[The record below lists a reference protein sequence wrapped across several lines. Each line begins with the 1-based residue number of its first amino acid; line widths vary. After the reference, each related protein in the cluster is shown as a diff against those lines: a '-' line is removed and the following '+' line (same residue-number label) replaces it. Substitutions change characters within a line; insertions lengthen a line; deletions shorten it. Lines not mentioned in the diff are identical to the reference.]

1 MWRITLCFI
10 TMAGAVILYF
20 ARGAESMTMNGGRGS
35 ESLTLG
41 EPALGVM
48 FLLSVPL
55 GISCESAYYVTCPLM
70 KRWLIDSS
78 RVRVY
83 WLADWLWGSVVFA
96 ISFVLL
102 QGLSGN
108 PFRNP
113 VAEGFRFAF
122 PVLGAFLLSVALMFQ
137 LICPKSLLSARRE
150 RNRAAAAQANLQGMM
165 GEDLSIVRVSAG
177 SIACVSAA
185 VLTAASELHVC
196 VAGRCRW
203 MSPRQPRA
211 FESHENCRG

>member
-1 MWRITLCFI
+1 MWRLTLCFI
-10 TMAGAVILYF
+10 MMAGAVILYF
-20 ARGAESMTMNGGRGS
+20 ARGGESMFMNGGRGS

-55 GISCESAYYVTCPLM
+55 GIGCESAYYVTCPLM

-83 WLADWLWGSVVFA
+83 WLAVCLWYSVVLA

-102 QGLSGN
+102 QGPN
-108 PFRNP
+108 MVARNP

-177 SIACVSAA
+177 SIACVSTAM
-185 VLTAASELHVC
+185 LTAASELHSC
-196 VAGRCRW
+196 VAVRCRW

>member
-1 MWRITLCFI
+1 
-10 TMAGAVILYF
+10 MAGAVILYF

-35 ESLTLG
+35 GSLTLG
-41 EPALGVM
+41 EPALGFM
-48 FLLSVPL
+48 FLLGVPL
-55 GISCESAYYVTCPLM
+55 SIGCESACYVTCPLM
-70 KRWLIDSS
+70 KRWLIHGA

-83 WLADWLWGSVVFA
+83 WLADCLWGSVVLA

-102 QGLSGN
+102 QGDHMVTQ
-108 PFRNP
+108 NP

-177 SIACVSAA
+177 SIACVSTAM
-185 VLTAASELHVC
+185 LTAASELHSC
-196 VAGRCRW
+196 VAVRCRW